1 MTMEQIDFFLMT
13 VRCDTFLEA
22 AENLHIAQSTLSKQ
36 IQKLESE
43 LNLTL
48 FDRTRRQAVL
58 TPAGKLFCQ
67 EASELSR
74 QYHQMLQK
82 MRHFKESERQPL
94 RVGSLPFLTQYHLT
108 SRIRAFAHTHPEVE
122 LMLEE
127 CEENELMDGLQSG
140 RFDLVIARDSM
151 FTSNFTVLLIAR
163 ILPAFLHPVYVSM
176 AFTVAAASVSKEQA
190 PKAVSKVFVGVSAGM
205 VLGVPV
211 TSFIASEVSFSMAML
226 FFTVVNALVFVATI
240 LFIPSMPV
248 KEKVS
253 YGAQLSVLKKTTMWY
268 SIIAVT
274 LINGAMFGFFSYMSD
289 YLKKVTEVPYNV
301 ISAVLLVYGL
311 ANIVGNVMA
320 GKLLSINAKRSIIL
334 MPFVLL
340 VSYICLFIVG
350 EWIGAMVIV
359 ILILGVLAGIASNN
373 MQYMITDAAPEA
385 PDFANGMFL
394 TSANL
399 GTTIGTAICGAF
411 ITEMGTRY
419 SVFGSLLFL
428 IASIVFVYL
437 RVRVAHIR
445 KQANINIV
453 TE

>member
-1 MTMEQIDFFLMT
+1 MEQKNKLKLNSGGLLVFILT
-13 VRCDTFLEA
+13 VGVFGIINTEMGVVGILPLIAETFKVSVPQAGWTVSVFALVVA
-22 AENLHIAQSTLSKQ
+22 ASAPITPLLFSGVNRKKVMLLALGLFTLSN
-36 IQKLESE
+36 IISM
-43 LNLTL
+43 LT
-48 FDRTRRQAVL
+48 T
-58 TPAGKLFCQ
+58 
-67 EASELSR
+67 
-74 QYHQMLQK
+74 
-82 MRHFKESERQPL
+82 
-94 RVGSLPFLTQYHLT
+94 
-108 SRIRAFAHTHPEVE
+108 
-122 LMLEE
+122 
-127 CEENELMDGLQSG
+127 
-140 RFDLVIARDSM
+140 
-151 FTSNFTVLLIAR
+151 NFTVLLIAR

-176 AFTVAAASVSKEQA
+176 AFTVAAASVSKEKA

-226 FFTVVNALVFVATI
+226 FFTVVNALVLIATI

-289 YLKKVTEVPYNV
+289 YLKKVTEVSYNV

-320 GKLLSINAKRSIIL
+320 GKLLSINARRSIIL
-334 MPFVLL
+334 MPFALL

-399 GTTIGTAICGAF
+399 GTTIGTGICGTF

-437 RVRVAHIR
+437 RVRVVHIR
-445 KQANINIV
+445 KQVNINIV

>member
-1 MTMEQIDFFLMT
+1 MEQKNKLKLNSGGLLVFILT
-13 VRCDTFLEA
+13 VGVFGIINTEMGVVGILPLIAEA
-22 AENLHIAQSTLSKQ
+22 FNVSVPQAGWTVSVFALVVAASAPVTPLLFSGINRKKVMLLALGLFTLSN
-36 IQKLESE
+36 IIS
-43 LNLTL
+43 
-48 FDRTRRQAVL
+48 
-58 TPAGKLFCQ
+58 
-67 EASELSR
+67 
-74 QYHQMLQK
+74 ML
-82 MRHFKESERQPL
+82 
-94 RVGSLPFLTQYHLT
+94 
-108 SRIRAFAHTHPEVE
+108 
-122 LMLEE
+122 
-127 CEENELMDGLQSG
+127 
-140 RFDLVIARDSM
+140 
-151 FTSNFTVLLIAR
+151 TSNFTILLIAR

-190 PKAVSKVFVGVSAGM
+190 PKAVSKVFIGVSAGM

-253 YGAQLSVLKKTTMWY
+253 YGAQLSVLKKTEMWH

-289 YLKKVTEVPYNV
+289 YLKTVTEVSYNV
-301 ISAVLLVYGL
+301 ISVVLLVYGL
-311 ANIVGNVMA
+311 ANIVGNVLA
-320 GKLLSINAKRSIIL
+320 GKLLSINARRSIII
-334 MPFVLL
+334 MPFALL
-340 VSYICLFIVG
+340 ASYICLFFVG
-350 EWIGAMVIV
+350 EWITAMVII

-373 MQYMITDAAPEA
+373 MQYMITDSAPEA

-399 GTTIGTAICGAF
+399 GTTIGRAICGAF

-419 SVFGSLLFL
+419 SVFGAFLFL

-437 RVRVAHIR
+437 RVRMPHSR
-445 KQANINIV
+445 KQVKMDILA
-453 TE
+453 E

>member
-1 MTMEQIDFFLMT
+1 MEQKNKLKLNSGGLLVFILT
-13 VRCDTFLEA
+13 VGVFGIINTEMGVVGILPLIATTFNVSVPQAGWTVSVFALVVA
-22 AENLHIAQSTLSKQ
+22 ASAPVTPL
-36 IQKLESE
+36 
-43 LNLTL
+43 L
-48 FDRTRRQAVL
+48 FSGINRKKVMLLAL
-58 TPAGKLFCQ
+58 GLFTI
-67 EASELSR
+67 S
-74 QYHQMLQK
+74 
-82 MRHFKESERQPL
+82 
-94 RVGSLPFLTQYHLT
+94 
-108 SRIRAFAHTHPEVE
+108 
-122 LMLEE
+122 
-127 CEENELMDGLQSG
+127 N
-140 RFDLVIARDSM
+140 VISM

-190 PKAVSKVFVGVSAGM
+190 PKAVSKVFVGVSAG
-205 VLGVPV
+205 
-211 TSFIASEVSFSMAML
+211 FIASEVSFSMAML

-334 MPFVLL
+334 MPFALL

-359 ILILGVLAGIASNN
+359 ILILGVLAGIVSNN